1 MNDDPALN
9 ENLNKVCTA
18 DYSES
23 TKRQM
28 ALLSEKEISFELI
41 ESLLKYIKS
50 KFLFCHVLG
59 CRLAYMILEST
70 DDDDYDN
77 DLIEGYVVWRL
88 AVFVFVL
95 L

>member
-1 MNDDPALN
+1 MPDMNDDPALN

-18 DYSES
+18 DYSEA

-50 KFLFCHVLG
+50 KF
-59 CRLAYMILEST
+59 
-70 DDDDYDN
+70 
-77 DLIEGYVVWRL
+77 
-88 AVFVFVL
+88 
-95 L
+95 